1 MVRAAFVIFSP
12 GMMSSILISHCSA
25 ASLSLILDWDS
36 RMSSALD
43 LCGLMS
49 AERVLC
55 LVVAVVVDGSECLK
69 VNFSAADAI
78 FAGGLGI
85 YGF

>member
-12 GMMSSILISHCSA
+12 GMMSSILISHCSV

-55 LVVAVVVDGSECLK
+55 LVVAVVDGSECLE
-69 VNFSAADAI
+69 VNFLAADAV